1 MSRRVWTGRKAARRA
16 SPGFSLLELLFVVA
30 IIGILASIAIPSYLG
45 FVEKAR
51 VTKAVAEIRSIATHV
66 DAYKISNDAYPPNLA
81 ALGLPAMKDPWG
93 QPYQYL
99 DVTTAPLAN
108 VRKDKFLVPLNSG
121 YDLYSRGKD
130 KLSQPPLTAA
140 QSKDDVIRAN
150 DGAFLG
156 LARLY

>member
-1 MSRRVWTGRKAARRA
+1 MIGRVTSERKAARIA
-16 SPGFSLLELLFVVA
+16 GFSLLELLFVVA
-30 IIGILASIAIPSYLG
+30 IVGILASIAIPSYLG

-51 VTKAVAEIRSIATHV
+51 VTKAVAEIRSIASQV
-66 DAYKISNDAYPPNLA
+66 DAYRATNEAFPPNLA
-81 ALGLPAMKDPWG
+81 ALGLPAMNDPWG

-99 DVTTAPLAN
+99 DVTTAPIGD

-130 KLSQPPLTAA
+130 QLSQPPLTAP

-150 DGAFLG
+150 DGEFLG
-156 LARLY
+156 LASLY